1 MLVADQPDPGGYGL
15 DVDVDAAAGRAVVGG
30 VGQQFGEDD
39 REGLDGSVEGFH
51 GAVDALE
58 RDTVPYTYYLKV
70 LAGRDQPPAERPHG
84 GPER

>member
-1 MLVADQPDPGGYGL
+1 VSATHERAEPTRDATDDQAAQRSPRYHGY
-15 DVDVDAAAGRAVVGG
+15 R
-30 VGQQFGEDD
+30 
-39 REGLDGSVEGFH
+39 LDGSVEGFH

>member
-1 MLVADQPDPGGYGL
+1 MSATQPAEPSRDATHDQPARRYRGY
-15 DVDVDAAAGRAVVGG
+15 R
-30 VGQQFGEDD
+30 
-39 REGLDGSVEGFH
+39 LDGSVEGFH

-70 LAGRDQPPAERPHG
+70 LAGRDEPPAERAHG